1 MQQATGAGA
10 APTGL
15 LSSPVR
21 WLCCSQLSGGVAGVV
36 RVAGGLWSNR
46 QAWPTFSSD
55 GAIGCAL
62 ALPRHSPRSV
72 KGSQSGHLEGSH
84 NAAGAVDQPQGET
97 GVFAS
102 PDPSRR
108 QSCNRPIVPEGRA
121 GRAADGRTPADR
133 GKNNLRPPAHYRAQ
147 HPTRCRTGHAVPEPT
162 QRRYRPGSPP
172 DVFVC
177 LACGWTL
184 PISPSTSL
192 PYLLARDRPSLDLG
206 RESA

>member
-21 WLCCSQLSGGVAGVV
+21 WLCCLQLSGGVAGVV

-84 NAAGAVDQPQGET
+84 NAAGAVDQPQGEA

-108 QSCNRPIVPEGRA
+108 QSCIRAEPDAPRMGVPRPI
-121 GRAADGRTPADR
+121 AARTISAR
-133 GKNNLRPPAHYRAQ
+133 
-147 HPTRCRTGHAVPEPT
+147 
-162 QRRYRPGSPP
+162 
-172 DVFVC
+172 
-177 LACGWTL
+177 L
-184 PISPSTSL
+184 PIPCAT
-192 PYLLARDRPSLDLG
+192 PNPVPHRPRGS
-206 RESA
+206 